1 VLDGRPVHVADAQ
14 AEVDEFP
21 ESSENARRMGFRT
34 ILSVPLMREGVA
46 IGSIQIRRTEA
57 QLFTERQVTL
67 LQTFADQAVIAVEN
81 VRLFQELDARNVELT
96 ETLARE
102 TATGEVLRAISGAQ
116 TDAQPVFDIIAASAL
131 RLCGAGYGQVALY
144 DGELLH
150 MAAFHNVNPE
160 GVEALRRRF
169 PARADGGSA
178 MGRVIQTRAVVQI
191 PDVLED
197 PGYAFKRELG
207 TMGFRSL
214 LVVPML
220 RKGEPIGAIAVGR
233 PERGL
238 FTDKQTELLQT
249 FAEQAVIAIENV
261 RLFRELEAR
270 TRDLTRSVGELQALG
285 EVSQAVSSTLD
296 LETVLATIVSRA
308 VELSGSYGGIVY
320 EFDEAAQ
327 TFHAR
332 AAHQTTPEH
341 LEALRAAPIRL
352 GEGAVGRAG
361 VIREPVQVDDIQGD
375 QQLVAPQSRS
385 LLAREGM
392 GSLLAVPLVREDR
405 LLGGLVIV
413 RRERGAFSPA
423 VVATLQTFA
432 AQSVLAI
439 HNAGLF
445 REIQRQKQYS
455 DALVE
460 TSPVAIATMDLRGAV
475 VGWNPGAERLFGY
488 SPVEAL
494 GRDVDEL
501 VATPEIREE
510 VRENLRQM
518 HAGQRVRAITRRA
531 RKDGTLV
538 DVEVSSMPVVVD
550 GAEVGSIAI
559 YHDITEL
566 LQARRE
572 AEAANEAKSAFL
584 ATMSHEIRTPMNAVI
599 GMSGLLLN
607 TALSD
612 EQREYAEIVRQSGDT
627 LLTVINDILDFSKIE
642 AGRLDLES
650 QPFDL
655 RECVEGAL
663 DLVATRAAEKGL
675 DLAYVLG
682 DGAPAAIVGDVTR
695 LRQVLLNL
703 LSNAV
708 KFTERGEVVLSVSAH
723 PIQGLAAL
731 HELTFSVR
739 DTGIGIPADRLGH
752 LFQSFSQVDASTTR
766 RYGGTGLGLAISQRL
781 TELMGGRIVVTSEV
795 GTGSDFR
802 FTIRAMAA
810 ESPGPTRR
818 DLSGVQPSL
827 RGKRVLV
834 VDDNAT
840 NRRILTV
847 HLEAWGMLA
856 RATESPA
863 EALAWIRAD
872 ERFDV
877 GILDMHMPEMDG
889 VALAHAIRES
899 PAGAAAPL
907 VLFTSLGRREAR
919 AEEEGFAAYLHKPI
933 KPSQLF
939 DALATVLADQ
949 PVHVP
954 KPGAARSELDPDMA
968 RRHPLRILL
977 AEDNV
982 VNQKLA
988 LRLLAQMGYRVDLAA
1003 NGLEAIDAVERQTYD
1018 VVLMDVQMPEMDGFE
1033 ASREINRRWPA
1044 VRRPRLVA
1052 MTANAMEGDREL
1064 CAAAGMDDYVA
1075 KPIRVE
1081 ELVAALERCRSR
1093 PDADQSGAPAMA
1105 AIDRTVVERLTV
1117 TMGGPFVAELIDTF
1131 GEDARE
1137 LIATLRRALAENDVD
1152 AFRRAAHS
1160 LKSNGESLGATELAA
1175 LARELEAIAR
1185 GGSLQGAAD
1194 RVEPL
1199 VAGYEAAARALGE
1212 LRRDLLA

>member
-1 VLDGRPVHVADAQ
+1 
-14 AEVDEFP
+14 
-21 ESSENARRMGFRT
+21 
-34 ILSVPLMREGVA
+34 
-46 IGSIQIRRTEA
+46 
-57 QLFTERQVTL
+57 
-67 LQTFADQAVIAVEN
+67 
-81 VRLFQELDARNVELT
+81 
-96 ETLARE
+96 
-102 TATGEVLRAISGAQ
+102 
-116 TDAQPVFDIIAASAL
+116 
-131 RLCGAGYGQVALY
+131 
-144 DGELLH
+144 
-150 MAAFHNVNPE
+150 
-160 GVEALRRRF
+160 
-169 PARADGGSA
+169 
-178 MGRVIQTRAVVQI
+178 
-191 PDVLED
+191 
-197 PGYAFKRELG
+197 
-207 TMGFRSL
+207 
-214 LVVPML
+214 
-220 RKGEPIGAIAVGR
+220 
-233 PERGL
+233 
-238 FTDKQTELLQT
+238 
-249 FAEQAVIAIENV
+249 
-261 RLFRELEAR
+261 
-270 TRDLTRSVGELQALG
+270 
-285 EVSQAVSSTLD
+285 
-296 LETVLATIVSRA
+296 
-308 VELSGSYGGIVY
+308 
-320 EFDEAAQ
+320 
-327 TFHAR
+327 
-332 AAHQTTPEH
+332 
-341 LEALRAAPIRL
+341 
-352 GEGAVGRAG
+352 
-361 VIREPVQVDDIQGD
+361 
-375 QQLVAPQSRS
+375 
-385 LLAREGM
+385 M

-413 RRERGAFSPA
+413 RRERGAFSPE

-460 TSPVAIATMDLRGAV
+460 TSPVAIATMDLRGTV

-488 SPVEAL
+488 SPAEAL

-518 HAGQRVRAITRRA
+518 HSGQRVRAITRRA

-723 PIQGLAAL
+723 RIEGAARL

-739 DTGIGIPADRLGH
+739 DTGIGIPADRLGR

-810 ESPGPTRR
+810 ESPAPTRR

-847 HLEAWGMLA
+847 HLGAWGMLA

-889 VALAHAIRES
+889 VALAHAIREQPGGRGSAAGPLHVARPSRGARRGGGLRRVSAQADQALAALRRAGHRPGRPAGPRAEARRGSQRARPGHGAPPPAADPPGRGQRGQPEGGPPAARPDGLPRRPGGQRARGHRRRRAADVRRGPDGRADAGDGRLRGLPRDQPALAGRAS
-899 PAGAAAPL
+899 PAARRHDGRTPWRVIGSCAR
-907 VLFTSLGRREAR
+907 RREWTTTWR
-919 AEEEGFAAYLHKPI
+919 SRSGSRSWSPR
-933 KPSQLF
+933 SS
-939 DALATVLADQ
+939 
-949 PVHVP
+949 
-954 KPGAARSELDPDMA
+954 GAAR
-968 RRHPLRILL
+968 
-977 AEDNV
+977 
-982 VNQKLA
+982 
-988 LRLLAQMGYRVDLAA
+988 
-1003 NGLEAIDAVERQTYD
+1003 
-1018 VVLMDVQMPEMDGFE
+1018 
-1033 ASREINRRWPA
+1033 
-1044 VRRPRLVA
+1044 
-1052 MTANAMEGDREL
+1052 
-1064 CAAAGMDDYVA
+1064 
-1075 KPIRVE
+1075 
-1081 ELVAALERCRSR
+1081 R
-1093 PDADQSGAPAMA
+1093 PDADQSGAPAVA
-1105 AIDRTVVERLTV
+1105 AIDRTVVERLTA
-1117 TMGGPFVAELIDTF
+1117 TMGGRSSRELIDTF
-1131 GEDARE
+1131 AEDARE

-1160 LKSNGESLGATELAA
+1160 LKSNGETLGATELAA
-1175 LARELEAIAR
+1175 LARSSRRWPGPGACTERRIGSSHSSPGTRRPRAR
-1185 GGSLQGAAD
+1185 LGA
-1194 RVEPL
+1194 
-1199 VAGYEAAARALGE
+1199 
-1212 LRRDLLA
+1212 LRRDLPA